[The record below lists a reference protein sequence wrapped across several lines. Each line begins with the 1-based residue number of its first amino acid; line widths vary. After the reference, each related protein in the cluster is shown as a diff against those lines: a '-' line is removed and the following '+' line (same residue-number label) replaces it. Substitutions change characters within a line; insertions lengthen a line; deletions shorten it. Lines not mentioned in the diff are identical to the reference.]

1 MEQSTYILSG
11 KFSTLSQAVID
22 GLLLKEFVARQAMS
36 AGLTVV
42 PAEASELPS
51 KGGIFL
57 LADAD
62 FCPDELK
69 KVQTIGADRNV
80 RLISERGDTLGYILD
95 NEAVQNL
102 DAAAL
107 SALETLVIKK
117 SERITSEN
125 YKAICRNRQKQLHE
139 ALEKTGVFMEDGARI
154 SPLYDIAPGVFIG
167 GQAVLAGHGTI
178 AAGCSITGASRLTDV
193 ILEEGVSVQSC
204 VLLDCKVGA
213 ETTVG
218 PFAYLRPGTQI
229 GKKAR
234 IGDFVEIKNSVIDDG
249 TKVSHLTYVGDSDV
263 GKGVN
268 FGCGTVTSNYDGM
281 HKYRTT
287 IGDHAFIGCNTN
299 LVAPVSVGN
308 NVYIAA
314 GSTITDDIPDQS
326 LAIARQRQVTKENWV
341 AEKKPELIK

>member
-1 MEQSTYILSG
+1 MKQSTYILSG
-11 KFSTLSQAVID
+11 EFSTLSQAVID
-22 GLLLKEFVARQAMS
+22 GLLLKEFVAWQAMS
-36 AGLTVV
+36 AGLNVIFANELKL
-42 PAEASELPS
+42 PA

-69 KVQTIGADRNV
+69 KIQTVEDGRNV
-80 RLISERGDTLGYILD
+80 RLISDRGDTIGYILD
-95 NEAVQNL
+95 NEAAQSL
-102 DAAAL
+102 DSAAL
-107 SALETLVIKK
+107 STLEALEIKK

-125 YKAICRNRQKQLHE
+125 YKIICRNRQKQLHE
-139 ALEKTGVFMEDGARI
+139 VLEKNGVFIEDGAHI
-154 SPLYDIAPGVFIG
+154 SPLYNIEPDVFIG
-167 GQAVLAGHGTI
+167 GQVVLAGHGKI
-178 AAGCSITGASRLTDV
+178 AAGCSVTGASHLTDV
-193 ILEEGVSVQSC
+193 ILEEGVTVQSC
-204 VLLDCKVGA
+204 VLLDSKVGA

-218 PFAYLRPGTQI
+218 PFAYLRPGTKI
-229 GKKAR
+229 GKMAR

-299 LVAPVSVGN
+299 LVAPVNVGN

-326 LAIARQRQVTKENWV
+326 LAIARQRQVTKANWV